1 MKLTLSAGFAVD
13 VEAAAGEAPTR
24 TISGVAA
31 PYGVSAQVSDG
42 TSVEFAPGSLPLDGK
57 APKLFMYHDSSQ
69 PVGLVTSRT
78 ETPEG
83 MLFSAKI
90 ADTVAGNEALQLAKE
105 GVLDNV
111 SVGVDVVDSYRKED
125 GTMVITSAIWRE
137 LSLVPIPAFS
147 GATITDVAA
156 SADTTPD
163 EISVTEPQVEETPM
177 SEHIEAAAPEAAPTA
192 PTIFASAKKA
202 PRLPSAGEWMAAFHQ
217 GGETFAKVNA
227 SVTDWKAENQ
237 STYEAAAGDVATTNT
252 PGLLPVPVLGP
263 LVQNINFVRPVVN
276 RLGARAYPDNG
287 QQKTFVRPTITTHTS
302 TAAQSA
308 EFDAVSATTMVIAS
322 NTISK
327 TTVAGQVSLSMQDI
341 DFTSPAAMELIMA
354 DLMGELMLKTDDI
367 AADALLTAANSSGVW
382 DGTAVD
388 LMKSIYDAA
397 VDVSSGTNFF
407 PDTIFVSPDVWGQ
420 LGQVVDGS
428 NRPLFPYVSPGAG
441 LVGQNAIG
449 GGNATTWVGS
459 NPLGLEIV
467 VDSNFA
473 AKTMI
478 ITNSN
483 KAFEY
488 YESVRGI
495 LSVEQPSTLSRLFSV
510 HAYCSTFAAVS
521 SMIRKIT
528 QA

>member
-1 MKLTLSAGFAVD
+1 
-13 VEAAAGEAPTR
+13 
-24 TISGVAA
+24 
-31 PYGVSAQVSDG
+31 
-42 TSVEFAPGSLPLDGK
+42 
-57 APKLFMYHDSSQ
+57 MYHDSSQ

-83 MLFSAKI
+83 MLFTAKI
-90 ADTVAGNEALQLAKE
+90 ADTPAGNEALQLAKE

-111 SVGVDVVDSYRKED
+111 SVGVDVVTSSRAED
-125 GTMVITSAIWRE
+125 GTMIITSAIWRE

-156 SADTTPD
+156 SANTTPD
-163 EISVTEPQVEETPM
+163 DISITEPQVEETIV
-177 SEHIEAAAPEAAPTA
+177 SEHIEAAAPEAAPTT
-192 PTIFASAKKA
+192 PMIFAQPKRA
-202 PRLPSAGEWMAAFHQ
+202 PRLPSAGEWMAAYHQ
-217 GGETFAKVNA
+217 GGETFAKVNQ
-227 SVTDWKAENQ
+227 SVTDWKNENQ

-252 PGLLPVPVLGP
+252 PGLLPVPVAGS

-287 QQKTFVRPTITTHTS
+287 AQKTFVRPTITTHTS
-302 TAAQSA
+302 ASAQSA

-341 DFTSPAAMELIMA
+341 SFTSPAAMQLILN
-354 DLMGELMLKTDDI
+354 DLMGELMYKTDDI

-382 DGTAVD
+382 DLTAVD

-397 VDVSSGTNFF
+397 VDVSNGTNFF
-407 PDTIFVSPDVWGQ
+407 PDTLFVSPDVWGQ
-420 LGQVVDGS
+420 LGQVVDSS
-428 NRPLFPYVSPGAG
+428 NRPLFPYVGAPG
-441 LVGQNAIG
+441 LQGQNALG

-478 ITNSN
+478 ITNAG

-488 YESVRGI
+488 YESGTT
-495 LSVEQPSTLSRLFSV
+495 LMSVEQPATLSRLFSA
-510 HAYCSTFAAVS
+510 HSFISTFAAVPG
-521 SMIRKIT
+521 MIRKIT

>member
-24 TISGVAA
+24 TISGIAA
-31 PYGVSAQVSDG
+31 PYGISATVSDG
-42 TSVEFAPGSLPLDGK
+42 SSVQFAPGSLPVDGK

-83 MLFSAKI
+83 MMFSAKI

-111 SVGVDVVDSYRKED
+111 SVGVDVLTSTRAED
-125 GTMVITSAIWRE
+125 GTIIITSAVWRE

-156 SADTTPD
+156 SADMTPD
-163 EISVTEPQVEETPM
+163 EISTVETQVEETPM

-192 PTIFASAKKA
+192 PTIFASAKRPA
-202 PRLPSAGEWMAAFHQ
+202 RLPSAGEWMAAFHQ
-217 GGETFAKVNA
+217 GGETFAKVNQ
-227 SVTDWKAENQ
+227 SVTDWRTENQ

-287 QQKTFVRPTITTHTS
+287 AQKTFVRPTITTHTS
-302 TAAQSA
+302 AAAQAA

-341 DFTSPAAMELIMA
+341 DFTSPAAMQLIMD
-354 DLMGELMLKTDDI
+354 DLMGELMYKTDDI
-367 AADALLTAANSSGVW
+367 AADALLAAATSSGVW
-382 DGTAVD
+382 DLTAVD

-397 VDVSSGTNFF
+397 VDVSNGTNFF
-407 PDTIFVSPDVWGQ
+407 PDTLFVSPDVWGQ
-420 LGQVVDGS
+420 LGQVV
-428 NRPLFPYVSPGAG
+428 
-441 LVGQNAIG
+441 
-449 GGNATTWVGS
+449 
-459 NPLGLEIV
+459 
-467 VDSNFA
+467 
-473 AKTMI
+473 
-478 ITNSN
+478 
-483 KAFEY
+483 
-488 YESVRGI
+488 
-495 LSVEQPSTLSRLFSV
+495 EQPSAVPVCWRTWLARSERSRW
-510 HAYCSTFAAVS
+510 
-521 SMIRKIT
+521 RKRNHMGRLQPART
-528 QA
+528 